1 MFSHVISNF
10 SLFFFSFFFL
20 FLSNTSRIF
29 SPKDMKLQAA
39 VIFSSLQNA
48 KFTSIAGY
56 TSCRPTNI
64 ESFMT
69 VFGQCINVLNYKYIY
84 MKMSCSCLTTAQQSL
99 NDVRQTKEDDG
110 NACGTISC
118 KPIGAW

>member
-1 MFSHVISNF
+1 
-10 SLFFFSFFFL
+10 
-20 FLSNTSRIF
+20 
-29 SPKDMKLQAA
+29 MKLQAA

-84 MKMSCSCLTTAQQSL
+84 IYE
-99 NDVRQTKEDDG
+99 DVVQLPDNSATKLE
-110 NACGTISC
+110 
-118 KPIGAW
+118 